1 MTDLNESVNGWL
13 AIVATPIGNLDDMTL
28 RGLQTLKD
36 ADVILAEDT
45 RRTRILLDHFQIK
58 KKLESYH
65 IFNEHGK
72 TPDLIRRVQD
82 GEKLALVSDAGTPC
96 IADPGFLLIRA
107 AVAAGI
113 EPRIIPGVSALTFS
127 VSGSALPSD
136 RFAFYGFLPVK
147 SGRRGT
153 ALDRIAQE
161 DKTCV
166 IFESPFRVGK
176 LLQEIAEHIGSETQ
190 VALVREATKV
200 HEQILRG
207 TAAELITRTA
217 GTKWKGECV
226 VVLHK
231 GSDPES
237 DGDDEE

>member
-1 MTDLNESVNGWL
+1 MTENVNSEAGWL

-72 TPDLIRRVQD
+72 TPDLIRRVQA

-107 AVAAGI
+107 AVEAGI
-113 EPRIIPGVSALTFS
+113 EPRIIPGVSALTVRNTCRS
-127 VSGSALPSD
+127 V
-136 RFAFYGFLPVK
+136 F
-147 SGRRGT
+147 RR
-153 ALDRIAQE
+153 LM
-161 DKTCV
+161 K
-166 IFESPFRVGK
+166 
-176 LLQEIAEHIGSETQ
+176 
-190 VALVREATKV
+190 
-200 HEQILRG
+200 
-207 TAAELITRTA
+207 
-217 GTKWKGECV
+217 
-226 VVLHK
+226 
-231 GSDPES
+231 
-237 DGDDEE
+237 